1 LDSQFSENQGH
12 KRENQKLEA
21 EMFEL
26 KIKND
31 EWRGEN
37 KGLAKSNMEFDK

>member
-1 LDSQFSENQGH
+1 M
-12 KRENQKLEA
+12 RENQKLVA
-21 EMFEL
+21 EKFEL
-26 KIKND
+26 EIKNN